1 MDLINLGS
9 KTARNGFQNE
19 QDVVDI
25 FNSWQTSPL
34 AQEWL
39 KKMNYKISEIENVK
53 AVLLNKIIPKPKSD
67 VNLQVKISWKNGEI
81 DIQNLSVKLVSNKNG
96 FNQIDKRRTEK
107 YTEMWNIPDEI
118 TQILKHFS
126 GEIPPKIKN
135 PKDPR
140 RMFANEFT
148 SNEQKTLLNFLQQ
161 NRILIVSDILR
172 GRGDFSADWMLV
184 VVKKSKEIENWALEE
199 IGLVMNF
206 FGSGDIEITK
216 RGSIKIGRI
225 TFQRKGGDG
234 GRDTAN
240 MLQFKI
246 DPSKLCDLRKS
257 KNLDNIFTNNLRNPS
272 PHKHQMI

>member
-1 MDLINLGS
+1 MDLVNLGS

-53 AVLLNKIIPKPKSD
+53 AILLNKIIPKPKSD

-96 FNQIDKRRTEK
+96 FNQIDKRWTEK

-118 TQILKHFS
+118 TQMLKHFS
-126 GEIPPKIKN
+126 GEIPPKINN

-148 SNEQKTLLNFLQQ
+148 SNEQKTLLNFLRQ

-199 IGLVMNF
+199 IGLAMNF

-225 TFQRKGGDG
+225 TLQRKGGDG

-246 DPSKLCDLRKS
+246 DPSELCDLRKS
-257 KNLDNIFTNNLRNPS
+257 QNFGNIFTKNLRNPS